1 MEITVKVT
9 GLDNLANAIFAL
21 AKATGALK
29 EETQVQMDA
38 ARVVPAVQQTVAPT
52 ATVAP
57 TGTTVQSTQPVQ
69 NVQSVPTTQTTPT
82 APVAQNTTST
92 VNPVPTATATPTY
105 TMEQLAVAA
114 TGLIDAGK
122 MQDVQNTLASL
133 GAQTLM
139 DLPQEKYGEFASAIK
154 AIGGGDLRWRRKE
167 NMLCYQQAER
177 CSGFTVLLPQ
187 SCVMS
192 FQIQRALIQ
201 KKELWHM
208 RSVS

>member
-1 MEITVKVT
+1 MEITVNVT

-21 AKATGALK
+21 AKAAGNCK
-29 EETQVQMDA
+29 EETQVDA
-38 ARVVPAVQQTVAPT
+38 TKVTPAVQQAVAPT
-52 ATVAP
+52 AT
-57 TGTTVQSTQPVQ
+57 TTTVPSTPPVQ
-69 NVQSVPTTQTTPT
+69 NIQPVPTTQTAQA

-154 AIGGGDLRWRRKE
+154 AIG
-167 NMLCYQQAER
+167 A
-177 CSGFTVLLPQ
+177 V
-187 SCVMS
+187 
-192 FQIQRALIQ
+192 I
-201 KKELWHM
+201 
-208 RSVS
+208 

>member
-1 MEITVKVT
+1 MEITVNVT
-9 GLDNLANAIFAL
+9 GLDNLAKAIFAL
-21 AKATGALK
+21 ANAAGNCK

-38 ARVVPAVQQTVAPT
+38 IKVAPVVQQTVAPT
-52 ATVAP
+52 AT
-57 TGTTVQSTQPVQ
+57 TTTVPSTPPVQ
-69 NVQSVPTTQTTPT
+69 NIQPVPTTQVTPT
-82 APVAQNTTST
+82 APP

-154 AIGGGDLRWRRKE
+154 AIG
-167 NMLCYQQAER
+167 A
-177 CSGFTVLLPQ
+177 V
-187 SCVMS
+187 
-192 FQIQRALIQ
+192 I
-201 KKELWHM
+201 
-208 RSVS
+208 

>member
-1 MEITVKVT
+1 MTMEITVNVT

-21 AKATGALK
+21 ANAAGNCK
-29 EETQVQMDA
+29 EKTQVQMDA
-38 ARVVPAVQQTVAPT
+38 TKVAPVVQQAVAPT
-52 ATVAP
+52 ATVP
-57 TGTTVQSTQPVQ
+57 NTPPVQ
-69 NVQSVPTTQTTPT
+69 NVQPVPTTQGAST
-82 APVAQNTTST
+82 APP

-154 AIGGGDLRWRRKE
+154 AIG
-167 NMLCYQQAER
+167 A
-177 CSGFTVLLPQ
+177 V
-187 SCVMS
+187 
-192 FQIQRALIQ
+192 I
-201 KKELWHM
+201 
-208 RSVS
+208 

>member
-1 MEITVKVT
+1 MEITVNVT

-21 AKATGALK
+21 AKAAGNCK
-29 EETQVQMDA
+29 EETQMDA
-38 ARVVPAVQQTVAPT
+38 AKVAPAVQQAVAPT
-52 ATVAP
+52 AT
-57 TGTTVQSTQPVQ
+57 TTTVPSTPPVQ
-69 NVQSVPTTQTTPT
+69 NIQPVPTTQATPT
-82 APVAQNTTST
+82 APP

-154 AIGGGDLRWRRKE
+154 AIG
-167 NMLCYQQAER
+167 A
-177 CSGFTVLLPQ
+177 V
-187 SCVMS
+187 
-192 FQIQRALIQ
+192 I
-201 KKELWHM
+201 
-208 RSVS
+208 